1 MSIVETISDA
11 QLEADGFGHKRPE
24 RLLVPE
30 GRDGE
35 TATVAAAVYWFAG
48 FRFFAAGAYRDE
60 SSAQRCASRMADAGH
75 RPFVIVR
82 SQDTHDLPVFVVYL
96 VEADG

>member
-1 MSIVETISDA
+1 MSIVETISDT
-11 QLEADGFGHKRPE
+11 QLEADGFGRKRPE

-35 TATVAAAVYWFAG
+35 TATVAAAQYWFAG
-48 FRFFAAGAYRDE
+48 LRFFAAAVYRDE
-60 SSAQRCASRMADAGH
+60 SSAQRCASRMADGGH
-75 RPFVIVR
+75 NPFAIVR

-96 VEADG
+96 IETDG